1 MSQNKA
7 FSTPFILAVLCIYFS
22 YFLHGISVITLA
34 QNMTSL
40 AEKFSTDNAGI
51 AYLISGIGLGRLISI
66 LFFGVISDKFG
77 RRAVIL
83 MAVIMYL
90 LFFFGIPAC
99 PNLTLAYCLAV
110 CVGIANS
117 ALDTGGYPALMECF
131 PKASGSAVILVKA
144 MVSFGQMFYP
154 MLVSY
159 MLLNNIWYGYGLII
173 PGILFVL
180 ITLMLLKSKFPS
192 QLVDASVANELPQ
205 MNSKPLVWLEG
216 VSSVLFGVA
225 AFSTFYVIVVWMP
238 KYAMAFAGM
247 SEAEAYELKVA
258 AMVHDIG
265 KLKLSEYLYGRTN
278 ESLPEEEKKYMSM
291 HSKISYDV
299 LKKYDYSDNIME
311 VVLSHHECY
320 DGSGYPNG
328 LVGEDIPIG
337 ARILKV
343 TDEFA
348 ALISDRPYRKAFDI
362 DTAVSIMIDEV
373 KNLDMKAFILFQ
385 RLIHEETT
393 LELIKNSRID
403 IDDLDISDILDI

>member
-1 MSQNKA
+1 MN
-7 FSTPFILAVLCIYFS
+7 
-22 YFLHGISVITLA
+22 
-34 QNMTSL
+34 N
-40 AEKFSTDNAGI
+40 E
-51 AYLISGIGLGRLISI
+51 LIDYVVNDFKSGIKH
-66 LFFGVISDKFG
+66 GVLV
-77 RRAVIL
+77 A
-83 MAVIMYL
+83 
-90 LFFFGIPAC
+90 
-99 PNLTLAYCLAV
+99 NLTYALAKEY
-110 CVGIANS
+110 
-117 ALDTGGYPALMECF
+117 
-131 PKASGSAVILVKA
+131 
-144 MVSFGQMFYP
+144 
-154 MLVSY
+154 
-159 MLLNNIWYGYGLII
+159 
-173 PGILFVL
+173 
-180 ITLMLLKSKFPS
+180 
-192 QLVDASVANELPQ
+192 
-205 MNSKPLVWLEG
+205 
-216 VSSVLFGVA
+216 
-225 AFSTFYVIVVWMP
+225 
-238 KYAMAFAGM
+238 GM

-328 LVGEDIPIG
+328 FVGEDIPIG

-385 RLIHEETT
+385 RLIHEEST

>member
-1 MSQNKA
+1 MN
-7 FSTPFILAVLCIYFS
+7 
-22 YFLHGISVITLA
+22 
-34 QNMTSL
+34 N
-40 AEKFSTDNAGI
+40 E
-51 AYLISGIGLGRLISI
+51 LIDYVVNDFKSGIKH
-66 LFFGVISDKFG
+66 GVLV
-77 RRAVIL
+77 A
-83 MAVIMYL
+83 
-90 LFFFGIPAC
+90 
-99 PNLTLAYCLAV
+99 NLTYALAKEY
-110 CVGIANS
+110 
-117 ALDTGGYPALMECF
+117 
-131 PKASGSAVILVKA
+131 
-144 MVSFGQMFYP
+144 
-154 MLVSY
+154 
-159 MLLNNIWYGYGLII
+159 
-173 PGILFVL
+173 
-180 ITLMLLKSKFPS
+180 
-192 QLVDASVANELPQ
+192 
-205 MNSKPLVWLEG
+205 
-216 VSSVLFGVA
+216 
-225 AFSTFYVIVVWMP
+225 
-238 KYAMAFAGM
+238 GM

-385 RLIHEETT
+385 RLIHEEST
-393 LELIKNSRID
+393 LELIKTAE
-403 IDDLDISDILDI
+403 LILMTWI

>member
-1 MSQNKA
+1 MVK
-7 FSTPFILAVLCIYFS
+7 F
-22 YFLHGISVITLA
+22 
-34 QNMTSL
+34 NM
-40 AEKFSTDNAGI
+40 EKEMNNE
-51 AYLISGIGLGRLISI
+51 LIDYVVNDFKSGIKH
-66 LFFGVISDKFG
+66 GVLV
-77 RRAVIL
+77 A
-83 MAVIMYL
+83 
-90 LFFFGIPAC
+90 
-99 PNLTLAYCLAV
+99 NLTYALAKEY
-110 CVGIANS
+110 
-117 ALDTGGYPALMECF
+117 
-131 PKASGSAVILVKA
+131 
-144 MVSFGQMFYP
+144 
-154 MLVSY
+154 
-159 MLLNNIWYGYGLII
+159 
-173 PGILFVL
+173 
-180 ITLMLLKSKFPS
+180 
-192 QLVDASVANELPQ
+192 
-205 MNSKPLVWLEG
+205 
-216 VSSVLFGVA
+216 
-225 AFSTFYVIVVWMP
+225 
-238 KYAMAFAGM
+238 GM

-299 LKKYDYSDNIME
+299 LKKYNYSDNIME

-373 KNLDMKAFILFQ
+373 KNLDMKVFILFQ
-385 RLIHEETT
+385 RLIHEEST

-403 IDDLDISDILDI
+403 IDDLDISDI

>member
-1 MSQNKA
+1 MN
-7 FSTPFILAVLCIYFS
+7 
-22 YFLHGISVITLA
+22 
-34 QNMTSL
+34 N
-40 AEKFSTDNAGI
+40 E
-51 AYLISGIGLGRLISI
+51 LIDYVVNDFKSGIKH
-66 LFFGVISDKFG
+66 GVLV
-77 RRAVIL
+77 A
-83 MAVIMYL
+83 
-90 LFFFGIPAC
+90 
-99 PNLTLAYCLAV
+99 NLTYALAKEY
-110 CVGIANS
+110 
-117 ALDTGGYPALMECF
+117 
-131 PKASGSAVILVKA
+131 
-144 MVSFGQMFYP
+144 
-154 MLVSY
+154 
-159 MLLNNIWYGYGLII
+159 
-173 PGILFVL
+173 
-180 ITLMLLKSKFPS
+180 
-192 QLVDASVANELPQ
+192 
-205 MNSKPLVWLEG
+205 
-216 VSSVLFGVA
+216 
-225 AFSTFYVIVVWMP
+225 
-238 KYAMAFAGM
+238 GM
-247 SEAEAYELKVA
+247 SEAEANELKVA

-385 RLIHEETT
+385 RLIHEEST

>member
-1 MSQNKA
+1 MN
-7 FSTPFILAVLCIYFS
+7 
-22 YFLHGISVITLA
+22 
-34 QNMTSL
+34 N
-40 AEKFSTDNAGI
+40 E
-51 AYLISGIGLGRLISI
+51 LIDYIVNDFKSGIKH
-66 LFFGVISDKFG
+66 GVLV
-77 RRAVIL
+77 A
-83 MAVIMYL
+83 
-90 LFFFGIPAC
+90 
-99 PNLTLAYCLAV
+99 NLTYALAKEY
-110 CVGIANS
+110 
-117 ALDTGGYPALMECF
+117 
-131 PKASGSAVILVKA
+131 
-144 MVSFGQMFYP
+144 
-154 MLVSY
+154 
-159 MLLNNIWYGYGLII
+159 
-173 PGILFVL
+173 
-180 ITLMLLKSKFPS
+180 
-192 QLVDASVANELPQ
+192 
-205 MNSKPLVWLEG
+205 
-216 VSSVLFGVA
+216 
-225 AFSTFYVIVVWMP
+225 
-238 KYAMAFAGM
+238 GM

-385 RLIHEETT
+385 RLIHEEST

>member
-1 MSQNKA
+1 MN
-7 FSTPFILAVLCIYFS
+7 
-22 YFLHGISVITLA
+22 
-34 QNMTSL
+34 N
-40 AEKFSTDNAGI
+40 E
-51 AYLISGIGLGRLISI
+51 LIDYVVNDFKSGIKH
-66 LFFGVISDKFG
+66 GVLV
-77 RRAVIL
+77 A
-83 MAVIMYL
+83 
-90 LFFFGIPAC
+90 
-99 PNLTLAYCLAV
+99 NLTYALAKEY
-110 CVGIANS
+110 
-117 ALDTGGYPALMECF
+117 
-131 PKASGSAVILVKA
+131 
-144 MVSFGQMFYP
+144 
-154 MLVSY
+154 
-159 MLLNNIWYGYGLII
+159 
-173 PGILFVL
+173 
-180 ITLMLLKSKFPS
+180 
-192 QLVDASVANELPQ
+192 
-205 MNSKPLVWLEG
+205 
-216 VSSVLFGVA
+216 
-225 AFSTFYVIVVWMP
+225 
-238 KYAMAFAGM
+238 GM
-247 SEAEAYELKVA
+247 SETEAYELKVA

-385 RLIHEETT
+385 RLIHEEST

>member
-1 MSQNKA
+1 MN
-7 FSTPFILAVLCIYFS
+7 
-22 YFLHGISVITLA
+22 
-34 QNMTSL
+34 N
-40 AEKFSTDNAGI
+40 E
-51 AYLISGIGLGRLISI
+51 LIDYVVNDFKSGIKH
-66 LFFGVISDKFG
+66 GVLV
-77 RRAVIL
+77 A
-83 MAVIMYL
+83 
-90 LFFFGIPAC
+90 
-99 PNLTLAYCLAV
+99 NLTYALAKEY
-110 CVGIANS
+110 
-117 ALDTGGYPALMECF
+117 
-131 PKASGSAVILVKA
+131 
-144 MVSFGQMFYP
+144 
-154 MLVSY
+154 
-159 MLLNNIWYGYGLII
+159 
-173 PGILFVL
+173 
-180 ITLMLLKSKFPS
+180 
-192 QLVDASVANELPQ
+192 
-205 MNSKPLVWLEG
+205 
-216 VSSVLFGVA
+216 
-225 AFSTFYVIVVWMP
+225 
-238 KYAMAFAGM
+238 GM

-278 ESLPEEEKKYMSM
+278 ESLPEEEKKYKSM

-385 RLIHEETT
+385 RLIHEEST

>member
-1 MSQNKA
+1 MN
-7 FSTPFILAVLCIYFS
+7 
-22 YFLHGISVITLA
+22 
-34 QNMTSL
+34 N
-40 AEKFSTDNAGI
+40 E
-51 AYLISGIGLGRLISI
+51 LIDYVVNDFKSGIKH
-66 LFFGVISDKFG
+66 GVLV
-77 RRAVIL
+77 A
-83 MAVIMYL
+83 
-90 LFFFGIPAC
+90 
-99 PNLTLAYCLAV
+99 NLTYALAKEY
-110 CVGIANS
+110 
-117 ALDTGGYPALMECF
+117 
-131 PKASGSAVILVKA
+131 
-144 MVSFGQMFYP
+144 
-154 MLVSY
+154 
-159 MLLNNIWYGYGLII
+159 
-173 PGILFVL
+173 
-180 ITLMLLKSKFPS
+180 
-192 QLVDASVANELPQ
+192 
-205 MNSKPLVWLEG
+205 
-216 VSSVLFGVA
+216 
-225 AFSTFYVIVVWMP
+225 
-238 KYAMAFAGM
+238 GM
-247 SEAEAYELKVA
+247 SKAEAYELKVA

-385 RLIHEETT
+385 RLIHEEST

>member
-1 MSQNKA
+1 MN
-7 FSTPFILAVLCIYFS
+7 
-22 YFLHGISVITLA
+22 
-34 QNMTSL
+34 N
-40 AEKFSTDNAGI
+40 E
-51 AYLISGIGLGRLISI
+51 LIDYVVNDFKSGIKH
-66 LFFGVISDKFG
+66 GVLV
-77 RRAVIL
+77 A
-83 MAVIMYL
+83 
-90 LFFFGIPAC
+90 
-99 PNLTLAYCLAV
+99 NLT
-110 CVGIANS
+110 
-117 ALDTGGYPALMECF
+117 
-131 PKASGSAVILVKA
+131 
-144 MVSFGQMFYP
+144 
-154 MLVSY
+154 
-159 MLLNNIWYGYGLII
+159 
-173 PGILFVL
+173 
-180 ITLMLLKSKFPS
+180 
-192 QLVDASVANELPQ
+192 
-205 MNSKPLVWLEG
+205 
-216 VSSVLFGVA
+216 
-225 AFSTFYVIVVWMP
+225 
-238 KYAMAFAGM
+238 YAMAKEYGM

-385 RLIHEETT
+385 RLIHEEST

>member
-1 MSQNKA
+1 MN
-7 FSTPFILAVLCIYFS
+7 
-22 YFLHGISVITLA
+22 
-34 QNMTSL
+34 N
-40 AEKFSTDNAGI
+40 E
-51 AYLISGIGLGRLISI
+51 LIDYVVNDFKSGIKH
-66 LFFGVISDKFG
+66 GVLV
-77 RRAVIL
+77 A
-83 MAVIMYL
+83 
-90 LFFFGIPAC
+90 
-99 PNLTLAYCLAV
+99 NLTYALAKEY
-110 CVGIANS
+110 
-117 ALDTGGYPALMECF
+117 
-131 PKASGSAVILVKA
+131 
-144 MVSFGQMFYP
+144 
-154 MLVSY
+154 
-159 MLLNNIWYGYGLII
+159 
-173 PGILFVL
+173 
-180 ITLMLLKSKFPS
+180 
-192 QLVDASVANELPQ
+192 
-205 MNSKPLVWLEG
+205 
-216 VSSVLFGVA
+216 
-225 AFSTFYVIVVWMP
+225 
-238 KYAMAFAGM
+238 GM

-265 KLKLSEYLYGRTN
+265 KLKLSEYLYGITN

-385 RLIHEETT
+385 RLIHEEST

>member
-1 MSQNKA
+1 MN
-7 FSTPFILAVLCIYFS
+7 
-22 YFLHGISVITLA
+22 
-34 QNMTSL
+34 N
-40 AEKFSTDNAGI
+40 E
-51 AYLISGIGLGRLISI
+51 LIDYVVNDFKSGIKH
-66 LFFGVISDKFG
+66 GVLV
-77 RRAVIL
+77 A
-83 MAVIMYL
+83 
-90 LFFFGIPAC
+90 
-99 PNLTLAYCLAV
+99 NLTYALAKEY
-110 CVGIANS
+110 
-117 ALDTGGYPALMECF
+117 
-131 PKASGSAVILVKA
+131 
-144 MVSFGQMFYP
+144 
-154 MLVSY
+154 
-159 MLLNNIWYGYGLII
+159 
-173 PGILFVL
+173 
-180 ITLMLLKSKFPS
+180 
-192 QLVDASVANELPQ
+192 
-205 MNSKPLVWLEG
+205 
-216 VSSVLFGVA
+216 
-225 AFSTFYVIVVWMP
+225 
-238 KYAMAFAGM
+238 GM

-373 KNLDMKAFILFQ
+373 KNLDMKAFILY
-385 RLIHEETT
+385 IISETY
-393 LELIKNSRID
+393 S
-403 IDDLDISDILDI
+403 

>member
-1 MSQNKA
+1 MN
-7 FSTPFILAVLCIYFS
+7 
-22 YFLHGISVITLA
+22 
-34 QNMTSL
+34 N
-40 AEKFSTDNAGI
+40 E
-51 AYLISGIGLGRLISI
+51 LIDYVVNDFKSGIKH
-66 LFFGVISDKFG
+66 GVLV
-77 RRAVIL
+77 A
-83 MAVIMYL
+83 
-90 LFFFGIPAC
+90 
-99 PNLTLAYCLAV
+99 NLTYALAKEY
-110 CVGIANS
+110 
-117 ALDTGGYPALMECF
+117 
-131 PKASGSAVILVKA
+131 
-144 MVSFGQMFYP
+144 
-154 MLVSY
+154 
-159 MLLNNIWYGYGLII
+159 
-173 PGILFVL
+173 
-180 ITLMLLKSKFPS
+180 
-192 QLVDASVANELPQ
+192 
-205 MNSKPLVWLEG
+205 
-216 VSSVLFGVA
+216 
-225 AFSTFYVIVVWMP
+225 
-238 KYAMAFAGM
+238 GM

-320 DGSGYPNG
+320 DGSGYPDG
-328 LVGEDIPIG
+328 LVGEDIPVG

-373 KNLDMKAFILFQ
+373 KNLDMKVFILFQ
-385 RLIHEETT
+385 RLIHEEST

>member
-1 MSQNKA
+1 MN
-7 FSTPFILAVLCIYFS
+7 
-22 YFLHGISVITLA
+22 
-34 QNMTSL
+34 N
-40 AEKFSTDNAGI
+40 E
-51 AYLISGIGLGRLISI
+51 LIDYVVNDFKSGIKH
-66 LFFGVISDKFG
+66 GVLV
-77 RRAVIL
+77 A
-83 MAVIMYL
+83 
-90 LFFFGIPAC
+90 
-99 PNLTLAYCLAV
+99 NLTYALAKEY
-110 CVGIANS
+110 
-117 ALDTGGYPALMECF
+117 
-131 PKASGSAVILVKA
+131 
-144 MVSFGQMFYP
+144 
-154 MLVSY
+154 
-159 MLLNNIWYGYGLII
+159 
-173 PGILFVL
+173 
-180 ITLMLLKSKFPS
+180 
-192 QLVDASVANELPQ
+192 
-205 MNSKPLVWLEG
+205 
-216 VSSVLFGVA
+216 
-225 AFSTFYVIVVWMP
+225 
-238 KYAMAFAGM
+238 GM

-278 ESLPEEEKKYMSM
+278 DSLPEEEKKYMSM

-385 RLIHEETT
+385 RLIHEEST

>member
-1 MSQNKA
+1 MN
-7 FSTPFILAVLCIYFS
+7 
-22 YFLHGISVITLA
+22 
-34 QNMTSL
+34 N
-40 AEKFSTDNAGI
+40 E
-51 AYLISGIGLGRLISI
+51 LIDYVVNDFKSGIKH
-66 LFFGVISDKFG
+66 GVLV
-77 RRAVIL
+77 A
-83 MAVIMYL
+83 
-90 LFFFGIPAC
+90 
-99 PNLTLAYCLAV
+99 NLTYALAKEY
-110 CVGIANS
+110 
-117 ALDTGGYPALMECF
+117 
-131 PKASGSAVILVKA
+131 
-144 MVSFGQMFYP
+144 
-154 MLVSY
+154 
-159 MLLNNIWYGYGLII
+159 
-173 PGILFVL
+173 
-180 ITLMLLKSKFPS
+180 
-192 QLVDASVANELPQ
+192 
-205 MNSKPLVWLEG
+205 
-216 VSSVLFGVA
+216 
-225 AFSTFYVIVVWMP
+225 
-238 KYAMAFAGM
+238 GM

-320 DGSGYPNG
+320 DGSGYTNG

-373 KNLDMKAFILFQ
+373 KNLDMKVFILFQ
-385 RLIHEETT
+385 RLIHEEST

>member
-1 MSQNKA
+1 MKNKNN
-7 FSTPFILAVLCIYFS
+7 S
-22 YFLHGISVITLA
+22 
-34 QNMTSL
+34 
-40 AEKFSTDNAGI
+40 E
-51 AYLISGIGLGRLISI
+51 LIDYVVNDFKSGIKH
-66 LFFGVISDKFG
+66 GVLV
-77 RRAVIL
+77 A
-83 MAVIMYL
+83 
-90 LFFFGIPAC
+90 
-99 PNLTLAYCLAV
+99 NLTYALAKEY
-110 CVGIANS
+110 
-117 ALDTGGYPALMECF
+117 
-131 PKASGSAVILVKA
+131 
-144 MVSFGQMFYP
+144 
-154 MLVSY
+154 
-159 MLLNNIWYGYGLII
+159 
-173 PGILFVL
+173 
-180 ITLMLLKSKFPS
+180 
-192 QLVDASVANELPQ
+192 
-205 MNSKPLVWLEG
+205 
-216 VSSVLFGVA
+216 
-225 AFSTFYVIVVWMP
+225 
-238 KYAMAFAGM
+238 GM

-385 RLIHEETT
+385 RLIHEEST